1 MTEERE
7 TPALA
12 PTQNGAPVSTGSPVR
27 PGDPAAHA
35 QPLPPLKLSR
45 TDDPRV
51 VAEAATEDYS
61 LHIVPGTWRMQR
73 GRLQMAWWGLI
84 TALFYMYIA
93 ALVAITVG
101 TRDAIIGIVLT
112 IVAFSAVNHVISRA
126 AARNGLTVALFSR
139 TMFGLAGAAI
149 ASLLFAATAIYYL
162 VFEGSVVA
170 VAAKGFF
177 DGQGASMAIELWYL
191 VVVLITLPLVMRGV
205 RAWMDRINGFL
216 LPIYAIGLVA
226 VLVWVTSDAGGY
238 SGAWASL
245 PGVEGGVGGPG
256 WIFAFSV
263 YMGVWVLMMYT
274 MDYAR
279 LARVEDGRYHSTVTF
294 GPVFYILTFGLNGI
308 IGIYLVQQLGIT
320 NLGEG
325 ELATAM
331 VGVTGLLGLLFIL
344 VTQARINT
352 ANLYLASTNLQ
363 SFVSRVTGISLP
375 RTVWVVVAGVIAYLI
390 MLTNVFSFI
399 LDALSYQG
407 IAIVAWVA
415 IALVQI
421 AYLRRTNR
429 AADAEFRP
437 GRVPAF
443 NPAGLIAWVVATVV
457 GVLLKTETETF
468 FGIWG
473 LPLVFVLAA
482 GLYAAL
488 LTVAPIRW
496 SVLERPNDPVLEV
509 EDPWQDRVECHACER
524 SYLAREMD
532 RDPAHGHEAICAACA
547 TGVAFTA
554 AAVREARS

>member
-1 MTEERE
+1 M
-7 TPALA
+7 
-12 PTQNGAPVSTGSPVR
+12 STGSPVR
-27 PGDPAAHA
+27 PRQDTENATGLPA
-35 QPLPPLKLSR
+35 LKVSR

-61 LHIVPGTWRMQR
+61 LHIVPSTWRMER
-73 GRLQMAWWGLI
+73 GRLQMAWWGLV

-93 ALVAITVG
+93 ALVALTVG
-101 TRDAIIGIVLT
+101 TRDAVIGIVLT
-112 IVAFSAVNHVISRA
+112 IVAFSAVNHVLSRA

-139 TMFGLAGAAI
+139 TMFGFAGAAI
-149 ASLLFAATAIYYL
+149 ASLLFAATAIYYF

-177 DGQGASMAIELWYL
+177 DGQGAGMPIEVWYL

-205 RAWMDRINGFL
+205 RSWLDRVNGFL

-226 VLVWVTSDAGGY
+226 VLVWVTIDAGGY
-238 SGAWASL
+238 SGSWASI
-245 PGVEGGVGGPG
+245 PGVPGGVGGPG

-274 MDYAR
+274 MDYGR
-279 LARVEDGRYHSTVTF
+279 LAREQDGPYHSKVTF
-294 GPVFYILTFGLNGI
+294 GPVFYSLTFGLNGV
-308 IGIYLVQQLGIT
+308 IGIYLVKQLGIT
-320 NLGEG
+320 DLGEG

-331 VGVTGLLGLLFIL
+331 VGVTGLVGLLFVT

-375 RTVWVVVAGVIAYLI
+375 RTVWVFGAGLIAYLI

-421 AYLRRTNR
+421 VHLRRTGH

-443 NPAGLIAWVVATVV
+443 NPAGLVAWATATVV
-457 GVLLKTETETF
+457 GVLLKTETTTF

-473 LPLVFVLAA
+473 LPVVFVLAA
-482 GLYAAL
+482 ALYAAL
-488 LTVAPIRW
+488 LQVAPVRW
-496 SVLERPNDPVLEV
+496 SVLRRPNDPVLEV
-509 EDPWQDRVECHACER
+509 DDPWQDRVECHACER

-532 RDPAHGHEAICAACA
+532 RDPSHGHEAICASCA
-547 TGVAFTA
+547 TSVAFTA
-554 AAVREARS
+554 AAAREARAIA

>member
-1 MTEERE
+1 MHEERDR
-7 TPALA
+7 PL
-12 PTQNGAPVSTGSPVR
+12 PTTTNGAPVSTGSPVR
-27 PGDPAAHA
+27 PREDTPNANG
-35 QPLPPLKLSR
+35 LPPLQVSR

-61 LHIVPGTWRMQR
+61 LHIVPGSWRMER
-73 GRLQMAWWGLI
+73 GRLQMAWWGLV

-93 ALVAITVG
+93 ALVALTVG

-112 IVAFSAVNHVISRA
+112 IVAFSAVNHVLSRA
-126 AARNGLTVALFSR
+126 AAKNGLTVALFSR
-139 TMFGLAGAAI
+139 TMFGFAGAAI
-149 ASLLFAATAIYYL
+149 ASLLFAATAIYYF

-177 DGQGASMAIELWYL
+177 DGQGASMAIEVWYL

-205 RAWMDRINGFL
+205 RAWMDRINAVL
-216 LPIYAIGLVA
+216 LPVYAIGLIA
-226 VLVWVTSDAGGY
+226 VVVWVTSDAGGY

-245 PGVEGGVGGPG
+245 PGVPGGVGGPG

-274 MDYAR
+274 MDYGR
-279 LARVEDGRYHSTVTF
+279 LAREEDGAYHSKVTF
-294 GPVFYILTFGLNGI
+294 GPAFYVLTFGLNGI

-331 VGVTGLLGLLFIL
+331 VGVTGLVGLLFIA

-363 SFVSRVTGISLP
+363 SFVSRVTGFSLP
-375 RTVWVVVAGVIAYLI
+375 RTVWVFAAGLIAYLI

-421 AYLRRTNR
+421 AYLRRIGR

-443 NPAGLIAWVVATVV
+443 NPAGLIAWAVATVV
-457 GVLLKTETETF
+457 GVLLKTETTTF
-468 FGIWG
+468 FGVWG
-473 LPLVFVLAA
+473 LPVVFVLAA
-482 GLYAAL
+482 ASYAAL
-488 LTVAPIRW
+488 LTVAPVRW
-496 SVLERPNDPVLEV
+496 SVLERPNDPMLEV
-509 EDPWQDRVECHACER
+509 EDPWEDRVRCHACER

-532 RDPAHGHEAICAACA
+532 RDPSHGHEAICSACA

-554 AAVREARS
+554 AAVREARV